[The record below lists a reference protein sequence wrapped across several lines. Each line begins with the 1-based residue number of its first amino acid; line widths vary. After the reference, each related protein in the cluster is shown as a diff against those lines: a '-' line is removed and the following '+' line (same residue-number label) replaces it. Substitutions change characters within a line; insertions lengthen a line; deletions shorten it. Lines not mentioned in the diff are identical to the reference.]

1 MALKNEVAV
10 VFSDAGG
17 VLFDTFIKQY
27 DRISNLL
34 TARGYPPSHID
45 AAIDRCVQQQLRLR
59 RRALFKWASSPWNI
73 LTARI
78 RMIYWLYDQSKASGG
93 RDENKRKE
101 CAGQI
106 DRSGL

>member
-17 VLFDTFIKQY
+17 VLFDAFIKQY

-45 AAIDRCVQQQLRLR
+45 AAIDRCAQQQLRFFAAEACL
-59 RRALFKWASSPWNI
+59 K
-73 LTARI
+73 
-78 RMIYWLYDQSKASGG
+78 G
-93 RDENKRKE
+93 RHLH
-101 CAGQI
+101 GT
-106 DRSGL
+106 S